1 MTTDATDTNEES
13 DDNVRVVVRVRPF
26 NNGEV
31 DAGYEEI
38 VHVDPIHGTI
48 KLDPPENIDPSTN
61 LARDNPAKMFTFD
74 NVFDKKAVQVDVYN
88 RVARCIT
95 A

>member
-1 MTTDATDTNEES
+1 MASDCRPIPSILLPFAPNPGRMTTDAIDTNGES

-31 DAGYEEI
+31 DAGYREI

-48 KLDPPENIDPSTN
+48 K
-61 LARDNPAKMFTFD
+61 
-74 NVFDKKAVQVDVYN
+74 
-88 RVARCIT
+88 
-95 A
+95 